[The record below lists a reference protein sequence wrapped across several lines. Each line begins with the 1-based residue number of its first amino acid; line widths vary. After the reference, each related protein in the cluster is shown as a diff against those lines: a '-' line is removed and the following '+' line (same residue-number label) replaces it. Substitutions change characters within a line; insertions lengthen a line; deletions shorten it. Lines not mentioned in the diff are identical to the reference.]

1 MLSELPP
8 PEKLSIITFFRNF
21 RNYFCFNIFLPFL
34 GKDKR
39 MGDNPYPPRPSL
51 IREGGMFIDTSGNI
65 RRPAFT
71 LAEVLITLGIIG
83 IVASLTMPTLIANYK
98 KQETISRLKKA
109 YSIINQALKLS
120 EAQNGE
126 YSQWEDGQALGADV
140 YLQKYWLPYFNVLKI
155 CYSFKECGYTNK
167 FPYKELKGTQS
178 ALLFSGNNSR
188 IPFITSDG
196 IVYIISIAIGG
207 DANTP
212 GEKSSLIYIDINGS
226 KKPNVI
232 GKDVFVFQRVNGK
245 GILPYY
251 YNQVSNVI
259 NSSCSKTGNGNTCAT
274 KLIRNGWKFSEDYPF

>member
-1 MLSELPP
+1 MGKDL
-8 PEKLSIITFFRNF
+8 KLSKL
-21 RNYFCFNIFLPFL
+21 LPT
-34 GKDKR
+34 
-39 MGDNPYPPRPSL
+39 PTPSL
-51 IREGGMFIDTSGNI
+51 IREGSTHAATCNRKYKTAFILSEGATHMAHSHNI
-65 RRPAFT
+65 RRVAFT

-83 IVASLTMPTLIANYK
+83 IVASLTMPTLIGNYK

-155 CYSFKECGYTNK
+155 CYSAEECGYTSD

-178 ALLFSGNNSR
+178 ALLFTGYNSR
-188 IPFITSDG
+188 IPFITTDG
-196 IVYIISIAIGG
+196 IVYIISIATGG

-212 GEKSSLIYIDINGS
+212 GTESSLIYIDINGS
-226 KKPNVI
+226 KNPNTI
-232 GKDVFVFQRVNGK
+232 GKDVFLFQRVNGK

>member
-1 MLSELPP
+1 MGKDL
-8 PEKLSIITFFRNF
+8 KLSKL
-21 RNYFCFNIFLPFL
+21 LPT
-34 GKDKR
+34 
-39 MGDNPYPPRPSL
+39 PIPSL
-51 IREGGMFIDTSGNI
+51 IREGSTHAATCNRKYKTAFILSEGATHMAHSHNI
-65 RRPAFT
+65 RRVAFT

-83 IVASLTMPTLIANYK
+83 IVASLTMPTLIGNYK

-126 YSQWEDGQALGADV
+126 YSQWEDGQSLGADA
-140 YLQKYWLPYFNVLKI
+140 YLQKYWLPYFNILKI

-188 IPFITSDG
+188 IPFITTDG

-212 GEKSSLIYIDINGS
+212 GKKSSLIYIDINGS
-226 KKPNVI
+226 KNPNTI
-232 GKDVFVFQRVNGK
+232 GKDVFIFQRVNGK

-259 NSSCSKTGNGNTCAT
+259 NSSCSKTGNTEKLC
-274 KLIRNGWKFSEDYPF
+274 LIRFIIFSFL